1 MDKLQEARAKIDEL
15 DRELCRLF
23 EERMH
28 TVAEVA
34 AYKQEHE
41 MAVFDPAREGEIL
54 AACPSRLTDDT
65 LAPFYRDFQENLM
78 RISRTY
84 QHKQL
89 DALYVA
95 TAEGGYPVHIGRGL
109 LSKAGEVMDLS
120 RRVLLVTD
128 SGVPSQYAD
137 VVAAV
142 CGKVVRAVLPM
153 GEDSKSYLVLERL
166 HQVMLQNK
174 FTRTDCV
181 VAVGGGV
188 VGDIAGL
195 AAATYMRGIDFYN
208 IPTTLLAQVDS
219 SVGGKTALNLG
230 GVKNP
235 IGAFKQPKAVLIDP
249 NVLDTLSPR
258 DLRAGLVE
266 AVKVATTHDAA
277 LLEKIEEG
285 NLYENIA
292 DIIRRAVEIKRDVVE
307 ADEREGGLRRVLN
320 FGHTIG
326 HAIEGAARG
335 SLRHGECVAIG
346 TLYMCAPAVRER
358 LERLY
363 TTLGIPTK
371 TVYPPNLLIESLY
384 RDKKAGEDGI
394 TCVWVEE
401 AGSFAFRTLTYPELH
416 NILQGA
422 KV

>member
-1 MDKLQEARAKIDEL
+1 MDKLQEARAKIDQL

-28 TVAEVA
+28 TVADVA
-34 AYKQEHE
+34 AYKQENG
-41 MAVFDPAREGEIL
+41 MAVFDPTREKEIL
-54 AACPSRLTDDT
+54 SSCAERLSDPA
-65 LAPFYRDFQENLM
+65 LAPYYRDFQESMM

-89 DALYVA
+89 EPLYVA
-95 TAEGGYPVHIGRGL
+95 TAEGGYPIHIGRGL
-109 LSKAGEVMDLS
+109 LTHAGEHMDLG

-128 SGVPSQYAD
+128 SGVPSQYAET
-137 VVAAV
+137 VAAQ
-142 CGKVVRAVLPM
+142 CGKPVRAVLPM

-174 FTRTDCV
+174 FTRGDCV

-208 IPTTLLAQVDS
+208 IPTTLLSQVDS

-249 NVLDTLSPR
+249 NVLDTLTPR

-266 AVKVATTHDAA
+266 AIKIATTHDSA
-277 LLEKIEEG
+277 LFELIEGG
-285 NLYENIA
+285 NLYENITA
-292 DIIRRAVEIKRDVVE
+292 IIRRAVECKRDVVE
-307 ADEREGGLRRVLN
+307 ADERESGLRRVLN

-346 TLYMCAPAVRER
+346 SLYMCAPAVRER

-371 TVYPPNLLIESLY
+371 TVYPTSVLVESLY
-384 RDKKAGEDGI
+384 HDKKAGEDGI
-394 TCVWVEE
+394 ACVWVDEI
-401 AGSFAFRTLTYPELH
+401 GSFTFRTLGYSELH
-416 NILQGA
+416 QILRGA
-422 KV
+422 NA